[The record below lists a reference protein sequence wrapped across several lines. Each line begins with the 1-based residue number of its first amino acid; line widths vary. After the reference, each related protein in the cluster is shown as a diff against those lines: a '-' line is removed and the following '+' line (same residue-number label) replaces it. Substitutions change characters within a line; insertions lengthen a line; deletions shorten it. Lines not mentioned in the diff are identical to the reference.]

1 MNESEKAD
9 LSHTIIGAAIEVHR
23 LLGGPGLIESVYES
37 ALCHELTLRGIQNQR
52 QMAVPVVYKGIP
64 VREPLFLDILV
75 ENTVIVEVK
84 SLGKD
89 NPYFQAQVAT
99 YLRLTG
105 LKLGLLI
112 DFGKTLLKDGI
123 SRIINDR
130 Q

>member
-37 ALCHELTLRGIQNQR
+37 ALCHELTLRGIQSQR